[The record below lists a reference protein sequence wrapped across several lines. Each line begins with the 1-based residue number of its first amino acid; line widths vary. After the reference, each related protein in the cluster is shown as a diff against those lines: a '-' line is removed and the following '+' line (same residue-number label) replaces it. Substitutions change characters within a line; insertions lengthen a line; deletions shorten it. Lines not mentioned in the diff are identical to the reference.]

1 MFVRSSKL
9 GQHLESSIK
18 QHVGEMSQQLILNV
32 GVSDKAEK
40 LNQHCFTFAFCSS
53 TLFIVFIMI
62 AVESSV
68 YCFDQ
73 KNLARSHFVKLL
85 FGQSTRNW
93 FNEGLDTFTRESL
106 LKGKDQYS

>member
-1 MFVRSSKL
+1 VFVRSSKL
-9 GQHLESSIK
+9 GQHLGSSIK
-18 QHVGEMSQQLILNV
+18 QHVDGMSQQLILNV

-73 KNLARSHFVKLL
+73 KNWREVISSNCYLVNPQEIGSTKVWILL
-85 FGQSTRNW
+85 PGNP
-93 FNEGLDTFTRESL
+93 
-106 LKGKDQYS
+106 Y

>member
-9 GQHLESSIK
+9 GQHLGSSIK
-18 QHVGEMSQQLILNV
+18 QHVDGMSQQLILNV

-73 KNLARSHFVKLL
+73 KKKNWREVISSNCYLVKP
-85 FGQSTRNW
+85 QEIVSTRVW
-93 FNEGLDTFTRESL
+93 IL
-106 LKGKDQYS
+106 LPGNPY